1 MIPAELCENP
11 HFSPTQAYSKTMKML
26 EANIQTSSCCLASL
40 MRFFWSRLFFHTSCI
55 ISHLLLNFG
64 AQKTAG
70 YWKGPRHTLLIFWHE
85 SAMSIS
91 SSTQNISQAMFNTLF
106 NTIWYNYIIILSQV
120 LVHTSLRSS
129 LGLWGESLL
138 LAFFITN
145 LWGRRW
151 LRTWEPW
158 HRNSFR
164 HAKQINK

>member
-64 AQKTAG
+64 AQKTAW

-85 SAMSIS
+85 SALSCPFQVQLKYS
-91 SSTQNISQAMFNTLF
+91 VFQHLVQHHLF
-106 NTIWYNYIIILSQV
+106 GFEAKNSGSHLF
-120 LVHTSLRSS
+120 RRS
-129 LGLWGESLL
+129 LGLGWKFTFG
-138 LAFFITN
+138 FFYNQFVGTTR
-145 LWGRRW
+145 L
-151 LRTWEPW
+151 LRTWGTLT
-158 HRNSFR
+158 S
-164 HAKQINK
+164 K